1 MHLGF
6 SRQEYWNGVPFP
18 SPGHLPD
25 AGMEPE
31 TPAFQAD
38 CLLCEPPV
46 LTVLFFN
53 SNLEPPLSYAK
64 TLLVD
69 GNTGATQNERQQQNV
84 ELFLPWAE
92 RISWGDEKNLATNL
106 YTINSIIFLSSFQTT
121 V

>member
-18 SPGHLPD
+18 SPGHLPE

-31 TPAFQAD
+31 APAFQAD

-53 SNLEPPLSYAK
+53 SNLEPPLSSAK

-92 RISWGDEKNLATNL
+92 TISWGDEKNLATNL